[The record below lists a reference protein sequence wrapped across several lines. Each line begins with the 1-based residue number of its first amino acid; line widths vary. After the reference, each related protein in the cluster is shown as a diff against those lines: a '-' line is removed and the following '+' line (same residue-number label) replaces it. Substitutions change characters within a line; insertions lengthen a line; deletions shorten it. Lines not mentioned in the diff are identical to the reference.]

1 LIELPLLRAD
11 RTSPVFFPD
20 LVIAIVFFLVSFD
33 VYYALAV
40 GISTFGY
47 LYVTIRHNLKGDLF
61 KESIDRTALAQ
72 GGQDFSGLF
81 SEMEV

>member
-1 LIELPLLRAD
+1 ML
-11 RTSPVFFPD
+11 VD

-33 VYYALAV
+33 VYYALA
-40 GISTFGY
+40 
-47 LYVTIRHNLKGDLF
+47 LF